1 MSALV
6 ANLLKLAFVGLLY
19 LFLWQVARGIGA
31 HLGSSRSPRRKT
43 GRQTGELLVVRSET
57 QSGMSIS
64 VADSIVLGR
73 SPEAEVLL
81 EDPYA
86 SMFHMRL
93 TMNGDTL
100 MLADLGTTNGTYVN
114 GRRVTTPLP
123 LSKGDSVQ
131 VGKTVM
137 EVR

>member
-6 ANLLKLAFVGLLY
+6 ANLLKVAFVGMLY
-19 LFLWQVARGIGA
+19 LFLWQIARAIGTHLGLGRPLRARG
-31 HLGSSRSPRRKT
+31 
-43 GRQTGELLVVRSET
+43 GRQAGELLVVRSET
-57 QSGMSIS
+57 QSGMKVS
-64 VADSIVLGR
+64 VADSVVLGR

-81 EDPYA
+81 DDPYA

-123 LSKGDSVQ
+123 LNKGDSVQ